1 MLERMF
7 KLKENNTT
15 VSTEVVAG
23 LTTFMTMAYIL
34 IVNPNILSATGMD
47 RGAVFTATAL
57 AAIVGTLLMALLAN
71 YPFALAPGMGLNAYF
86 AFTVVLSMGYSW
98 QTALTAVF
106 IEGIIF
112 IVLTATNVREML
124 FNSIPLTLK
133 SAVSAGI
140 GLFIAF
146 IGFQNAGIIVN
157 NDVVLVGLGNVKS
170 PVVLMAL
177 IGIVI
182 TAILEAKKVKGS
194 ILIGILATWVIG
206 MIAQI
211 TGIYVP
217 NFETTFPVIP
227 SAIMSAPPSIAPIA
241 FQFDFSALGSFEI
254 WVVVFAFLFVDLFDT
269 LGTLIGVSEK
279 AGFLNEKG
287 ELPNIKQALF
297 ADAIAT
303 TFGACAGTSTTTTF
317 VESAAGVADGG
328 RTGLTSVV
336 TTVFFALALL
346 FSPVLLSVPAF
357 ATAPA
362 LIIVGFFMMSSVTK
376 IDFSDVTDAVPAFLA
391 IIMMPLTYSIA
402 EGIVAGIISYT
413 LLKVTTG
420 KGKDVHPILFVLCI
434 LFVLKY
440 VFVK

>member
-1 MLERMF
+1 MLERFF
-7 KLKENNTT
+7 KLQENNTN
-15 VSTEVVAG
+15 VSTEMVAG

-34 IVNPNILSATGMD
+34 IVNPSILSATGMD
-47 RGAVFTATAL
+47 QGALFTATAL
-57 AAIVGTLLMALLAN
+57 AAIVGTLLMALMAN

-86 AFTVVLSMGYSW
+86 AFSVVIGMGYSW

-112 IVLTATNVREML
+112 IILTVTNVREML
-124 FNSIPLTLK
+124 FNSIPMTLK
-133 SAVSAGI
+133 TAVSAGI

-157 NDVVLVGLGNVKS
+157 NDATLVGLGDVKS

-177 IGIVI
+177 IGVII
-182 TAILEAKKVKGS
+182 TAILEAKRVKGS
-194 ILIGILATWVIG
+194 ILIGIFATWILG
-206 MIAQI
+206 MIAQV

-227 SAIMSAPPSIAPIA
+227 TQFISAPPSLAPIA
-241 FQFDFSALGSFEI
+241 FQFDFSKLLSFEL

-303 TFGACAGTSTTTTF
+303 TFGACVGTSTTTTF

-328 RTGLTSVV
+328 RTGLTSAV
-336 TTVFFALALL
+336 TAVLFTLSLL
-346 FSPVLLSVPAF
+346 FAPIFLSVPAF

-362 LIIVGFFMMSSVTK
+362 LIVVGYFMMGSVAK
-376 IDFSDVTDAVPAFLA
+376 IDFSDVSDAIPAFLT
-391 IIMMPLTYSIA
+391 IIIMPLTYSIA
-402 EGIVAGIISYT
+402 EGISVGILSYT
-413 LLKVTTG
+413 LLKLGTG
-420 KGKDVHPILFVLCI
+420 KVKQIHPILYILCALFI
-434 LFVLKY
+434 LKYLFV
-440 VFVK
+440 

>member
-1 MLERMF
+1 MLERFF
-7 KLKENNTT
+7 KLKENNTN
-15 VSTEVVAG
+15 VSTEAVAG

-34 IVNPNILSATGMD
+34 IVNPNILGATGMD
-47 RGAVFTATAL
+47 AGAVFTATAL
-57 AAIVGTLLMALLAN
+57 AAIVGTLLMALMAN

-86 AFTVVLSMGYSW
+86 AFSVVLGMGYSW

-112 IVLTATNVREML
+112 IILTATNVREML
-124 FNSIPLTLK
+124 FNSIPMTLK
-133 SAVSAGI
+133 TAVSAGI

-157 NDVVLVGLGNVKS
+157 NDAVLVGLGDVKS

-177 IGIVI
+177 IGIII
-182 TAILEAKKVKGS
+182 TGILEAKHVKGS
-194 ILIGILATWVIG
+194 ILIGILATWVLG
-206 MIAQI
+206 MIAQV

-227 SAIMSAPPSIAPIA
+227 TQFISLPPSLAPVA
-241 FQFDFSALGSFEI
+241 FQFDFTALKSFEI

-336 TTVFFALALL
+336 TTIFFALALL
-346 FSPVLLSVPAF
+346 FSPIFLSVPAF

-362 LIIVGFFMMSSVTK
+362 LIVVGFFMMGSVAK
-376 IDFSDVTDAVPAFLA
+376 IDFSQVTEAIPAFLT

-402 EGIVAGIISYT
+402 EGIVVGIISYT
-413 LLKVTTG
+413 LLKLGTG
-420 KGKDVHPILFVLCI
+420 KSKEIHPILYILCVLFI
-434 LFVLKY
+434 LKY
-440 VFVK
+440 VFV